1 MKRRIFL
8 SLVLIAL
15 ISAVIAMLVT
25 GFFYFGEYE
34 KRARFDLRQQLSAAA
49 EGYRTGGESY
59 IRSLRLD
66 SRITLIEEDGDVI
79 YDSRGSASEMNSHAD
94 RQEFIDAERSGS
106 GTSERRS
113 ETMGL
118 KTMYEAELLPDGRV
132 LRMSVDIESLTYSF
146 RTAVFFVILIFVPFC
161 FILLLAAELITRRLA
176 GPISRIDLDRPLDS
190 NVYPELYP
198 LLSKIS
204 GQNRKIELQ
213 LRELS
218 TRQSVIRTVTS
229 NMREGVIFT
238 DPDQIILLSNG
249 EARDFLQ
256 AIGEAPDAPR
266 ILDTMKGIGAL
277 SKDVRKGVTSRKL
290 IFSGNLYYEVQ
301 GSAVY
306 SGETEV
312 GCCYT
317 IRNVTTDVMQE
328 QQRREFSAN
337 VSHELKTPLTSISGF
352 AEIIKSGIAKPEDV
366 PVFAGKIMADVKRL
380 LGLIDDIIRLSH
392 LESGGANEFRICDL
406 GAMAEEVA
414 AQYEFTAE
422 QKNVTLSCDVGH
434 VRIRA
439 VMPFLRDI
447 IANLIDNAI
456 KYNRPEGKV
465 TVSVTQSRSDARL
478 TVKDT
483 GIGIP
488 ADCRSRVFERF
499 FRVDK
504 NHSRKIGGTGLGLSI
519 VKHAAEA
526 NGGVITLESEL
537 GKGTSITVT
546 FPVCAEEKDASAPG
560 PAAQAAPASAAGAK
574 ARGTPVPAPDPSAAA
589 AGAA

>member
-1 MKRRIFL
+1 MPQ
-8 SLVLIAL
+8 
-15 ISAVIAMLVT
+15 
-25 GFFYFGEYE
+25 G
-34 KRARFDLRQQLSAAA
+34 
-49 EGYRTGGESY
+49 
-59 IRSLRLD
+59 
-66 SRITLIEEDGDVI
+66 
-79 YDSRGSASEMNSHAD
+79 
-94 RQEFIDAERSGS
+94 
-106 GTSERRS
+106 
-113 ETMGL
+113 
-118 KTMYEAELLPDGRV
+118 LLPLSCG
-132 LRMSVDIESLTYSF
+132 
-146 RTAVFFVILIFVPFC
+146 
-161 FILLLAAELITRRLA
+161 RRLA

-249 EARDFLQ
+249 EARNFLQ
-256 AIGEAPDAPR
+256 AIGEDPDAPR

-317 IRNVTTDVMQE
+317 IRNVTTDVTQE

-380 LGLIDDIIRLSH
+380 LGLIDDIIRLSR

-406 GAMAEEVA
+406 GAMSEEVA
-414 AQYEFTAE
+414 AQYEFPAE
-422 QKNVTLSCDVGH
+422 QKKVTLSCDVSH

-465 TVSVTQSRSDARL
+465 TVSVSQSRSDARL
-478 TVKDT
+478 TVSDT

-488 ADCRSRVFERF
+488 ADCKGRVFERF

-519 VKHAAEA
+519 VKHAVEA
-526 NGGVITLESEL
+526 NGGVISLESEL
-537 GKGTSITVT
+537 GKGTTVT
-546 FPVCAEEKDASAPG
+546 VRFPVCTEEKEPASGPQAASAEEPKAS
-560 PAAQAAPASAAGAK
+560 AAPASEPEAMQSVPPLPAG
-574 ARGTPVPAPDPSAAA
+574 SAA
-589 AGAA
+589 

>member
-1 MKRRIFL
+1 M
-8 SLVLIAL
+8 
-15 ISAVIAMLVT
+15 
-25 GFFYFGEYE
+25 
-34 KRARFDLRQQLSAAA
+34 
-49 EGYRTGGESY
+49 
-59 IRSLRLD
+59 
-66 SRITLIEEDGDVI
+66 
-79 YDSRGSASEMNSHAD
+79 
-94 RQEFIDAERSGS
+94 
-106 GTSERRS
+106 
-113 ETMGL
+113 
-118 KTMYEAELLPDGRV
+118 
-132 LRMSVDIESLTYSF
+132 
-146 RTAVFFVILIFVPFC
+146 
-161 FILLLAAELITRRLA
+161 
-176 GPISRIDLDRPLDS
+176 
-190 NVYPELYP
+190 
-198 LLSKIS
+198 
-204 GQNRKIELQ
+204 
-213 LRELS
+213 
-218 TRQSVIRTVTS
+218 
-229 NMREGVIFT
+229 
-238 DPDQIILLSNG
+238 
-249 EARDFLQ
+249 
-256 AIGEAPDAPR
+256 
-266 ILDTMKGIGAL
+266 
-277 SKDVRKGVTSRKL
+277 
-290 IFSGNLYYEVQ
+290 
-301 GSAVY
+301 
-306 SGETEV
+306 
-312 GCCYT
+312 
-317 IRNVTTDVMQE
+317 
-328 QQRREFSAN
+328 
-337 VSHELKTPLTSISGF
+337 
-352 AEIIKSGIAKPEDV
+352 
-366 PVFAGKIMADVKRL
+366 FAGKIMADVKRL

-574 ARGTPVPAPDPSAAA
+574 ARGTPALCRGGGRGLSILQYGCTMMPH
-589 AGAA
+589 GASGHGQPFLCVV

>member
-49 EGYRTGGESY
+49 EGYRTGGEAY

-66 SRITLIEEDGDVI
+66 SRITLIEEDGDVV
-79 YDSRGSASEMNSHAD
+79 YDSKGSASDMKSHAD
-94 RQEFIDAERSGS
+94 RQEFIDAELSGT

-113 ETMGL
+113 ETMGIE
-118 KTMYEAELLPDGRV
+118 TMYEAELLPDGRV

-146 RTAVFFVILIFVPFC
+146 RTSVFFVLLIFIPFC
-161 FILLLAAELITRRLA
+161 FLLLLAAELITRRLA

-249 EARDFLQ
+249 EARNFLQ
-256 AIGEAPDAPR
+256 AIGEDPDAPR

-312 GCCYT
+312 QRLPRAQDPAHLHLGLC
-317 IRNVTTDVMQE
+317 RDHQE
-328 QQRREFSAN
+328 RHREARGRPGVRRED
-337 VSHELKTPLTSISGF
+337 HG
-352 AEIIKSGIAKPEDV
+352 
-366 PVFAGKIMADVKRL
+366 
-380 LGLIDDIIRLSH
+380 
-392 LESGGANEFRICDL
+392 
-406 GAMAEEVA
+406 
-414 AQYEFTAE
+414 
-422 QKNVTLSCDVGH
+422 
-434 VRIRA
+434 
-439 VMPFLRDI
+439 
-447 IANLIDNAI
+447 
-456 KYNRPEGKV
+456 
-465 TVSVTQSRSDARL
+465 
-478 TVKDT
+478 
-483 GIGIP
+483 
-488 ADCRSRVFERF
+488 
-499 FRVDK
+499 
-504 NHSRKIGGTGLGLSI
+504 
-519 VKHAAEA
+519 
-526 NGGVITLESEL
+526 
-537 GKGTSITVT
+537 
-546 FPVCAEEKDASAPG
+546 
-560 PAAQAAPASAAGAK
+560 
-574 ARGTPVPAPDPSAAA
+574 
-589 AGAA
+589 

>member
-1 MKRRIFL
+1 
-8 SLVLIAL
+8 
-15 ISAVIAMLVT
+15 
-25 GFFYFGEYE
+25 
-34 KRARFDLRQQLSAAA
+34 
-49 EGYRTGGESY
+49 
-59 IRSLRLD
+59 
-66 SRITLIEEDGDVI
+66 
-79 YDSRGSASEMNSHAD
+79 
-94 RQEFIDAERSGS
+94 
-106 GTSERRS
+106 
-113 ETMGL
+113 
-118 KTMYEAELLPDGRV
+118 
-132 LRMSVDIESLTYSF
+132 
-146 RTAVFFVILIFVPFC
+146 
-161 FILLLAAELITRRLA
+161 
-176 GPISRIDLDRPLDS
+176 
-190 NVYPELYP
+190 
-198 LLSKIS
+198 
-204 GQNRKIELQ
+204 
-213 LRELS
+213 
-218 TRQSVIRTVTS
+218 
-229 NMREGVIFT
+229 
-238 DPDQIILLSNG
+238 
-249 EARDFLQ
+249 
-256 AIGEAPDAPR
+256 
-266 ILDTMKGIGAL
+266 
-277 SKDVRKGVTSRKL
+277 
-290 IFSGNLYYEVQ
+290 
-301 GSAVY
+301 
-306 SGETEV
+306 
-312 GCCYT
+312 
-317 IRNVTTDVMQE
+317 
-328 QQRREFSAN
+328 SAN

-380 LGLIDDIIRLSH
+380 LGLIDDIIRLSR

-519 VKHAAEA
+519 VKHAVEA
-526 NGGVITLESEL
+526 NGGVISLESEL
-537 GKGTSITVT
+537 GKGTRITVT
-546 FPVCAEEKDASAPG
+546 FPVCNDEKDAPARQASAP
-560 PAAQAAPASAAGAK
+560 AAVSSEAGAK
-574 ARGTPVPAPDPSAAA
+574 APGTPVPAPVPSAAA

>member
-249 EARDFLQ
+249 EARNFLQ

-317 IRNVTTDVMQE
+317 I
-328 QQRREFSAN
+328 
-337 VSHELKTPLTSISGF
+337 SISGF

>member
-59 IRSLRLD
+59 IR
-66 SRITLIEEDGDVI
+66 GDVI

-249 EARDFLQ
+249 EARNFLQ

>member
-49 EGYRTGGESY
+49 EGYRTGGEAY
-59 IRSLRLD
+59 IRLLRLD
-66 SRITLIEEDGDVI
+66 SRITLIEEDGDVV
-79 YDSRGSASEMNSHAD
+79 YDSKGSASDMKSHAD
-94 RQEFIDAERSGS
+94 RQEFIDAELSGT

-113 ETMGL
+113 ETMGIE
-118 KTMYEAELLPDGRV
+118 TMYEAELLPDGRV

-146 RTAVFFVILIFVPFC
+146 RTSVFFVLLIFIPFC
-161 FILLLAAELITRRLA
+161 FLLLLAAELITRRLA

-249 EARDFLQ
+249 EARNFLQ
-256 AIGEAPDAPR
+256 AIGEDPDAPR

-317 IRNVTTDVMQE
+317 
-328 QQRREFSAN
+328 N

-380 LGLIDDIIRLSH
+380 LGLIDDIIRLSR

-406 GAMAEEVA
+406 GAMSEEVA
-414 AQYEFTAE
+414 AQYEFPAE
-422 QKNVTLSCDVGH
+422 QKKVTLSCDVSH

-465 TVSVTQSRSDARL
+465 TVTVRQNRSDAEL
-478 TVKDT
+478 TVIDT

-488 ADCRSRVFERF
+488 ADCKGRVFERF

-519 VKHAAEA
+519 VKHAVEA
-526 NGGVITLESEL
+526 NGGVISLESEL
-537 GKGTSITVT
+537 GKGTTVT
-546 FPVCAEEKDASAPG
+546 VRFPVCAEEKEPASRPQAASAEEPK
-560 PAAQAAPASAAGAK
+560 ASAAPASEPEAMQSVPPLPAG
-574 ARGTPVPAPDPSAAA
+574 SAA
-589 AGAA
+589 